1 MKQKKW
7 SIRERSTVLSIIN
20 LLLAAAA
27 AWLLQ
32 SVAHRVLTY
41 GLGLQFSRSTVWFI
55 TFFFA
60 TIILNLAVLPI
71 IFSPLRKLS
80 ENIKEYAAGTLSESD
95 LAEFPEMQELVATF
109 TEIVNSMK
117 REKDLAKAMY
127 ETSRDRA
134 RMVDTDHM
142 TQLYNKSFLYA
153 ILPLEI
159 LRSKIL
165 KDEFAVV
172 MIDIDNFKLYND
184 TNGHLA
190 GDALLIMFADL
201 LKRNTRSLDLCVR
214 YGGEEFAIVLTRTP
228 ERRAIFITE
237 RIRKVI
243 EETAF
248 RHREKQTGGKI
259 TASFGIAIYPRHA
272 SSVDELLRNADTAL
286 LRAKSLGKNRVC
298 IYGEESGGE
307 EITAS
312 TATDEQADQPSGGER
327 DEADETR

>member
-1 MKQKKW
+1 MKLKKW
-7 SIRERSTVLSIIN
+7 SIRERSTVLSIVN

-32 SVAHRVLTY
+32 SVAQRILTY
-41 GLGLQFSRSTVWFI
+41 GLGFQVSRSIVWFI

-60 TIILNLAVLPI
+60 MIILNLAAFPI
-71 IFSPLRKLS
+71 VFSPLRKLS

-95 LAEFPEMQELVATF
+95 LAEFAEMRELITTF

-134 RMVDTDHM
+134 RMVDTDYM

-153 ILPLEI
+153 ILPLEV

-172 MIDIDNFKLYND
+172 MIDIDNFKFYND

-190 GDALLIMFADL
+190 GDALLIMFADV

-214 YGGEEFAIVLTRTP
+214 YGGEEFAIILTRTP
-228 ERRAIFITE
+228 ERRAIFTTE
-237 RIRKVI
+237 RIRRVI
-243 EETAF
+243 AETAF
-248 RHREKQTGGKI
+248 PHGEKQPGGKL
-259 TASFGIAIYPRHA
+259 TASFGIAVYPRDA
-272 SSVDELLRNADTAL
+272 STVDELLRHADAAL

-298 IYGEESGGE
+298 LYAEQSLAQGAATVPE
-307 EITAS
+307 
-312 TATDEQADQPSGGER
+312 TDERADQSSVGEK
-327 DEADETR
+327 DEDDETH